1 MNQDAITLRRV
12 PSALV
17 RILTAAPLAMA
28 IGTTSLPTSHG
39 AEGFWRQA
47 MPQKKVPADPDADY
61 ALAENNGPWLIMAAS
76 FNGETGETEAR
87 ELVYELRSKFN
98 LPAYYYGMQFQ
109 LEDERPGRGLDNY
122 GAPIRRRYQRGSQV
136 QEHAV
141 LVGEFPTI
149 DDPEAQRL
157 LKRIK
162 TMEPKTL
169 QAPDGESTSQSLAG
183 VRQTYRYLKQR
194 VGKKVTEG
202 PMGHAFMARNPLM
215 PKEYFA
221 PRGVDPEVAKWNAEV
236 EHSLLDCPRKYTVKV
251 ASFRGRT
258 LLKSANDDVEDK
270 VGMRAADADDPLI
283 VGAQN
288 AHTLTVA
295 LREKGWEAYE
305 FHDRHE
311 SYVAVGSF
319 DEAETLPDGRLAP
332 KTREA
337 QIIAYTF
344 GAASPAH
351 NFEKATYQ
359 ELGVNDSKIR
369 KIELQEQTIKQQFDR
384 RFSNSGDVTEG
395 FHPKRLVGV
404 PFDIQPQMVEAP
416 KQSISSAYMRQ

>member
-1 MNQDAITLRRV
+1 MALAV
-12 PSALV
+12 AAWAVSCPEASA
-17 RILTAAPLAMA
+17 
-28 IGTTSLPTSHG
+28 

-47 MPQKKVPADPDADY
+47 MPQKRVSADPDADY

-76 FNGETGETEAR
+76 FNGATGEQEAR
-87 ELVYELRSKFN
+87 ELVHELRSQFN
-98 LPAYYYGMQFQ
+98 LPAYYYGMQFK
-109 LEDERPGRGLDNY
+109 LEDERPGRGVDDY

-141 LVGEFPTI
+141 LVGEFPSI

-157 LKRIK
+157 LARIK

-169 QAPDGESTSQSLAG
+169 QASDGETTSQSLAG

-221 PRGVDPEVAKWNAEV
+221 PRGVDPDVAKWNAAV
-236 EHSLLDCPRKYTVKV
+236 EHSLLDCPGKYSVKV
-251 ASFRGRT
+251 ATFRGRT

-270 VGMRAADADDPLI
+270 PGMRAADADDPLI

-288 AHTLTVA
+288 AHALTVA

-305 FHDRHE
+305 FHDRQE

-319 DEAETLPDGRLAP
+319 DEAEILPDGRLAP

-351 NFEKATYQ
+351 QFEKATYQ
-359 ELGVNDSKIR
+359 ELGVNDAKIH
-369 KIELQEQTIKQQFDR
+369 KIELQEESIKQQFDR
-384 RFSNSGDVTEG
+384 QFSNKIGDVTEG

-404 PFDIQPQMVEAP
+404 PFDIQPQIIEAP
-416 KQSISSAYMRQ
+416 KQSISSAYVRH

>member
-1 MNQDAITLRRV
+1 MAAAFAITV
-12 PSALV
+12 AAS
-17 RILTAAPLAMA
+17 ILPAAHA
-28 IGTTSLPTSHG
+28 

-47 MPQKKVPADPDADY
+47 MPQKRVPADPDADY
-61 ALAENNGPWLIMAAS
+61 SLTEKNGPWLIMAAS
-76 FNGETGETEAR
+76 FNGEAGAQEAR
-87 ELVYELRSKFN
+87 ELVHELRSKFN
-98 LPAYYYGMQFQ
+98 LPAYYYAMEFKFD
-109 LEDERPGRGLDNY
+109 DERPGRGLDDY
-122 GAPIRRRYQRGSQV
+122 GAPIRRRYQRGSEV

-141 LVGEFPTI
+141 LVGEFPAI
-149 DDPEAQRL
+149 DDPEAQRML
-157 LKRIK
+157 QQIK
-162 TMEPKTL
+162 TMQPKTL
-169 QAPDGESTSQSLAG
+169 EAPDGELTSQSLAG

-236 EHSLLDCPRKYTVKV
+236 EHSLLDCPGKYSVKV
-251 ASFRGRT
+251 ATFRGRT
-258 LLKSANDDVEDK
+258 LLKSANDDIEDK
-270 VGMRAADADDPLI
+270 PRMRAADAEDPLI

-295 LREKGWEAYE
+295 LREKGWQAFE

-311 SYVAVGSF
+311 SYVTVGSF
-319 DEAETLPDGRLAP
+319 DEAETLPDGRLLP

-344 GAASPAH
+344 GASSPAH

-359 ELGVNDSKIR
+359 ELGVDDSGIR
-369 KIELQEQTIKQQFDR
+369 QIQMQEQSIKQQFDQ
-384 RFSNSGDVTEG
+384 RFSKNMGDVTEG
-395 FHPKRLVGV
+395 FQPKRLVGV
-404 PFDIQPQMVEAP
+404 PFDILPQVIEAP
-416 KQSISSAYMRQ
+416 KQSISSAYVRQ